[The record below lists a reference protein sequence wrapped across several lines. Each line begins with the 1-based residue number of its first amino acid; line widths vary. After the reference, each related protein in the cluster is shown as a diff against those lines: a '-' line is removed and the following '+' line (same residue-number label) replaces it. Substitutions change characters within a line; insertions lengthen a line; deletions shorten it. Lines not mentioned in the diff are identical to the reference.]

1 MSKSRSSKRALLLSA
16 LAMLV
21 CLAMFVGSTFAWF
34 TDSASTS
41 VNSIVAG
48 ELKIDIQNAAG
59 ESVKNGTLAWQ
70 KAQGHEEEKILW
82 EPNCTYSLEPFRIV
96 NLGTLALKYRIEI
109 TGFEGDR
116 DLLDVISFEYT
127 EGGAAYDLSAE
138 RTLKKGEQT
147 GLITMTG
154 HMDEN
159 AGNHYQG
166 MTLENI
172 AITVYA
178 TQAPVEAD
186 SIDNTYDKDANGNPD
201 HPDWSVTANVTAPV
215 APGEDTLLENADQT
229 VSLLAPAGSTD
240 ASELTLAV
248 EPAKS
253 PAGVT
258 VASDQSAKTYEVKL
272 LDENGNAVTAKD
284 GALFTAKIFIG
295 KNLTGVRLF
304 HKDVAMPADS
314 FQYDS
319 ATGEITFQTASFSPY
334 TAVYDKVVARIG
346 DTYYETLADAIAAV
360 EENGTIDLVENV
372 SICESTSTAVKK
384 GFVLNGNGH
393 KLSADNQLQLL
404 SGKIVFQNVTFTSP
418 RPLYVQGA
426 AFVLEETATIDSKVN
441 GNAAIWFYG
450 NAKGEINGKV
460 LAPNA
465 YGVCLNTD
473 AKFDS
478 VPNTVTLNGAM
489 VDAGGPAL
497 YVNGSFGG
505 HSVTAVKST
514 FISADQGLYV
524 SGQLGKGQTVS
535 LTGCTVKGTTAI
547 EVKHSDLT
555 VADCALIATGDPTQY
570 AENNNGGTAIGYCLA
585 TTSNSKNGKIE
596 ATSGTVTI
604 SNTTYSSVVP
614 GCEVFNS
621 AADADGS
628 HGAVIEGYDLSRVLY
643 PGKLTPNA

>member
-16 LAMLV
+16 LALLV

-34 TDSASTS
+34 TDSASTG

-70 KAQGHEEEKILW
+70 KAEGHEEEKILW

-96 NLGTLALKYRIEI
+96 NLGSLALKYRIEI

-127 EGGAAYDLSAE
+127 EDGASYDLSAE

-201 HPDWSVTANVTAPV
+201 HPDWSVTANVTTPV
-215 APGEDTLLENADQT
+215 VPGEDTLLENADQT
-229 VSLLAPAGSTD
+229 VSLLVPAGSTD

-304 HKDVAMPADS
+304 HKDAAMPADS
-314 FQYDS
+314 FQYDP

-360 EENGTIDLVENV
+360 EENGTIDLVENA

-393 KLSADNQLQLL
+393 KLSADYQLQLL
-404 SGKIVFQNVTFTSP
+404 AGKIVFRSVTFTSP

-426 AFVLEETATIDSKVN
+426 AFVREETATIDSKVN

-460 LAPNA
+460 IAPNA

-478 VPNTVTLNGAM
+478 VPNTVILKGAT
-489 VDAGGPAL
+489 VDAWGPAL

-514 FISADQGLYV
+514 FISDDEGIYI
-524 SGQLGKGQTVS
+524 SGTLGHGQTVS

-596 ATSGTVTI
+596 ATSGTITI